1 MPRLGLRAKFFLYSN
16 TVIAVTMALATTI
29 ALVHERSVR
38 YQAIYERAMSLAE
51 ALSIPVTDA
60 LMYEDLGLVAETGLT
75 DNYIQQIIARNRD
88 LMRYIVVT
96 DPGGRVTHSNR
107 WWLLGKR
114 FPRAFTDCGHVPGPV
129 SEILP
134 DRERREDTAP
144 GPAGD
149 QVLEVRTPLRIRS
162 KCWGSLAVGFSLAPI
177 EREVRAVAGRYVL
190 IALVLMLG
198 NSVLTAIYVESLIR
212 PLLALHQVMT
222 RAGKGDLAVRADVR
236 RRDEIGELAEA
247 FNRMMEELRE
257 ARETEKVRQSQ
268 LAHMEKMAA
277 IGTLAA
283 GVAHEVNNPLG
294 GILTCLENLR
304 ANPGDREMLERYLD
318 LIQDGLKRIE
328 RTVANLLGFSRQR
341 PPQPEPTSIN
351 HNLRHV
357 VELADYQLRRAG
369 VEVRFQLD
377 PADPKAMADHFQMEQ
392 LFLNLVLNA
401 IQAMPDGGVLGLSTE
416 VREGKIIASIADTGV
431 GIPAEIV
438 DRIFEPFFTTREVG
452 KGTGLGLAVSWSIAS
467 AHGGS
472 IAVESEVGRGSVFRV
487 ILPLLREDDGAEEAG
502 GAEGATEEQG

>member
-38 YQAIYERAMSLAE
+38 YEAIYERAMSLAE

-75 DNYIQQIIARNRD
+75 DNYIQEILARNRD
-88 LMRYIVVT
+88 LMRYIVVA
-96 DPGGRVTHSNR
+96 DPAGRVTHSNR

-114 FPRAFTDCGHVPGPV
+114 FPRAFADCGHVAGAV
-129 SEILP
+129 SEILV
-134 DRERREDTAP
+134 DRERRDEREPD
-144 GPAGD
+144 PAAD
-149 QVLEVRTPLRIRS
+149 QVLEVRVPLRIRS

-212 PLLALHQVMT
+212 PILDLHQVMT

-294 GILTCLENLR
+294 GILTCIENLR
-304 ANPGDREMLERYLD
+304 ANPDDREMLGRYLD
-318 LIQDGLKRIE
+318 LIQDGLQRIE

-341 PPQPEPTSIN
+341 PPRPEPTSIN

-357 VELADYQLRRAG
+357 TELADYQLRRAG
-369 VEVRFQLD
+369 IEVRFELD
-377 PADPKAMADHFQMEQ
+377 PSDPKAMADHFQMEQ

-401 IQAMPDGGVLGLSTE
+401 IQAMPGGGTLTLSTE
-416 VREGKIIASIADTGV
+416 VRDGRIIASVADTGV
-431 GIPAEIV
+431 GIAPEIL

-472 IAVESEVGRGSVFRV
+472 IAVESEVGKGSVFRV
-487 ILPLLREDDGAEEAG
+487 ILPLLREDDEERG
-502 GAEGATEEQG
+502 REDSTEGQR

>member
-16 TVIAVTMALATTI
+16 TVIAVTMGLATTI

-51 ALSIPVTDA
+51 ALAIPVTDA

-75 DNYIQQIIARNRD
+75 DNYIQEILARNRD

-96 DPGGRVTHSNR
+96 DPAGRVTHSNR
-107 WWLLGKR
+107 WWLLGKG
-114 FPRAFTDCGHVPGPV
+114 FPRALPDCGHVPEPV
-129 SEILP
+129 SAILVDDARRGGPPP
-134 DRERREDTAP
+134 DPR
-144 GPAGD
+144 GD
-149 QVLEVRTPLRIRS
+149 QVLEVRVPLRIRS
-162 KCWGSLAVGFSLAPI
+162 KCWGTLAVGFSLAPI
-177 EREVRAVAGRYVL
+177 EEEVRAVAGRYVL

-222 RAGKGDLAVRADVR
+222 RAGKGDLSVRAAVR

-257 ARETEKVRQSQ
+257 ARENEKVRQSQ

-294 GILTCLENLR
+294 GILTCIENLR
-304 ANPGDREMLERYLD
+304 ADPGDREMLERYLG
-318 LIQDGLKRIE
+318 LIEDGLRRIE

-341 PPQPEPTSIN
+341 PPRPEPTSIN

-357 VELADYQLRRAG
+357 VELADYQLRREG
-369 VEVRFQLD
+369 IEVRFELD
-377 PADPKAMADHFQMEQ
+377 ESDPLAMADHFQMEQ

-401 IQAMPDGGVLGLSTE
+401 IQAMPGGGVLTLSTE
-416 VREGKIIASIADTGV
+416 VRDGRIVASVADTGV
-431 GIPAEIV
+431 GIPPEIR
-438 DRIFEPFFTTREVG
+438 DRIFDPFFTTREVG
-452 KGTGLGLAVSWSIAS
+452 KGTGLGLAVSYSIAS

-472 IAVESEVGRGSVFRV
+472 IEVESEVGKGSVFRV
-487 ILPLLREDDGAEEAG
+487 ILPLLRDG
-502 GAEGATEEQG
+502 GADEATEEQG